1 MVFAIYQHETAAG
14 IHVSSPPEP
23 PSHLPPHPIP
33 LGNPPSS
40 LPYPSVLSQSTSFG
54 CPASR
59 IELELVIDFTYGNV
73 YVSQLFSQII
83 PPSPSFTE
91 LKSVFC
97 TSLSP
102 LLPCM

>member
-1 MVFAIYQHETAAG
+1 MNQPQTHMCPSILSPQSA
-14 IHVSSPPEP
+14 SPP
-23 PSHLPPHPIP
+23 H
-33 LGNPPSS
+33 SS
-40 LPYPSVLSQSTSFG
+40 GLSQNTDFERL
-54 CPASR
+54 ASC
-59 IELELVIDFTYGNV
+59 IELALVIDFTYGNV